1 MLIFLTILPLLTFSF
16 TLDFSEGPY
25 GSEYFDI
32 AGPIILDDLNALP
45 QGDINQ
51 DNILNIQDLIIMIQ
65 FVIGN
70 MDSIEEDADV
80 NFDGIVDI
88 LDIVISIN
96 LILEGY
102 DPAWDFETE
111 WNGQD
116 SYIFV
121 NYTAASGALLAS
133 NTKDLLLE
141 NSPMNVH
148 YLFIS
153 DRTTYQN
160 DILNLKDDFEQILS
174 TMSEDLQS
182 HWKKH
187 LHFIPEKTSFLNNWL
202 EDALQGEDAIAID
215 RFQRIRET
223 GYFGNPASFTGTF
236 IHYLAHEALYFNYEF
251 DNIYEPN
258 SDYDEI
264 SIFEREFYTGGWA
277 ASISKSVILPTNEQL
292 SDYSGLSVELLRGCP
307 NASMNYSDAG
317 CDDYDR
323 KAYLFICDADETN
336 CFEIAR
342 WVTPF
347 DRQPHHLTDISP
359 FISAL
364 RPGGEKVFKFQE
376 DGWPNSLLTL
386 RLRLYRDEN
395 NTSSTPY
402 EMIPIWNGTVQFN
415 PDYANNRPPTSFS
428 VPENATKVEF
438 VSYIT
443 GHGWGDNTCYNCC
456 EFCNS
461 KHIFTTNGGTFD
473 FNIDFPNAS
482 SNNYCM
488 SAEAIANGT
497 IPNQYGTWGYGRAGW
512 CPGQNIK
519 PFITDITNHVIL
531 GDENIIDY
539 DACRVSGNSCVTAP
553 GCGTC
558 GYCPEIAFSSYIIIY
573 LEN

>member
-32 AGPIILDDLNALP
+32 AGPIILDDLNAVP

-153 DRTTYQN
+153 DRTTYQT
-160 DILNLKDDFEQILS
+160 DIPNLKDDFEQILS

-202 EDALQGEDAIAID
+202 EEALQGEDAIAID

-415 PDYANNRPPTSFS
+415 PDYANNRPPTSF
-428 VPENATKVEF
+428 F
-438 VSYIT
+438 
-443 GHGWGDNTCYNCC
+443 HH
-456 EFCNS
+456 F
-461 KHIFTTNGGTFD
+461 
-473 FNIDFPNAS
+473 
-482 SNNYCM
+482 
-488 SAEAIANGT
+488 
-497 IPNQYGTWGYGRAGW
+497 
-512 CPGQNIK
+512 
-519 PFITDITNHVIL
+519 
-531 GDENIIDY
+531 
-539 DACRVSGNSCVTAP
+539 
-553 GCGTC
+553 
-558 GYCPEIAFSSYIIIY
+558 
-573 LEN
+573 

>member
-32 AGPIILDDLNALP
+32 AGPIILNDLNAVP

-153 DRTTYQN
+153 DRTTYQT
-160 DILNLKDDFEQILS
+160 DIPNLKDDFEQILS

-202 EDALQGEDAIAID
+202 EEALQGEDAIAID

-461 KHIFTTNGGTFD
+461 RHIFTTNGGTFD

-482 SNNYCM
+482 SNSYCM
-488 SAEAIANGT
+488 SAEAITNGT

-573 LEN
+573 VEN